1 MSELNILP
9 IAEDYFNTI
18 FSEITDMKVLIL
30 DAETVG
36 IISVIFSRSKLLKN
50 DIFLIQR
57 VADKGDKMPHLKA
70 LYFVRPTQDNVDQI
84 VKEIKDPRYKEYHI
98 FFTNEIPV
106 QFIELMAVQDT
117 GDRIKSLQ

>member
-98 FFTNEIPV
+98 FFTNEIPA